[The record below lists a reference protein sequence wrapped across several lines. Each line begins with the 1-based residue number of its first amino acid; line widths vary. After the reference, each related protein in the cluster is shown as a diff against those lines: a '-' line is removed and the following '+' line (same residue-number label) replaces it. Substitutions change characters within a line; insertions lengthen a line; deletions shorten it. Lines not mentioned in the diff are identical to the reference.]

1 MPGAESGQVPRLGD
15 LQSADAW
22 LVDKEHFIV
31 PIGLVLDL
39 LCNVEELG
47 LPCTLIEISYRA
59 SIEPSLF
66 QELVDEGTLACS
78 SAP

>member
-1 MPGAESGQVPRLGD
+1 MPGAELGQVPLLGD

-22 LVDKEHFIV
+22 LVDKKHFIV
-31 PIGLVLDL
+31 PIGLVVDF

-47 LPCTLIEISYRA
+47 FQCALIEISSRA